1 MPSPV
6 ADALADFARAVRGL
20 PVTWYVFGAQ
30 GAILRGVAR
39 LTADV
44 DVTVLL
50 GPVTPDDFVDALHRG
65 GVALRVPRDDAFVA
79 ATRVFPLVHV
89 RTGLPVDVVLGG
101 PGLEED
107 FAGRAEMV
115 DIGGVEVPVA
125 TATDLVIMKMIA
137 GRPKDF
143 ADVASL
149 LAIDPAIVDIE
160 GARATLAVVDDALGE
175 ERNLV
180 AGLDSLIPSRRTEPR
195 R

>member
-6 ADALADFARAVRGL
+6 ADALADFARAVGAL

-30 GAILRGVAR
+30 GAIVRGVAR

-50 GPVTPDDFVDALHRG
+50 GSVTPDDLVDALHRS
-65 GVALRVPRDDAFVA
+65 GVELRVPRDDAFIS
-79 ATRVFPLVHV
+79 ATRVLPLVHV

-107 FAGRAEMV
+107 FARRAEMI

-137 GRPKDF
+137 GRPKDL

-149 LAIDPAIVDIE
+149 LALDPAIVDFE
-160 GARATLAVVDDALGE
+160 GARATLAVIEEALGE
-175 ERNLV
+175 ERDLV
-180 AGLDSLIPSRRTEPR
+180 AGLDGLIPSRRTEPR